1 MRKKVIGFVLCC
13 IFGAVICFLICWL
26 NHYADLESDQE
37 KLRILCDGFTIP
49 GVILIGA
56 SALIY
61 VSNKGAFYGLG
72 YGLRTAKEIL
82 LPFLPH
88 EYVKYRDY
96 VAKKEKKKVNGYGFV
111 LIAGLLFLAVGIFLL
126 IRFNV
131 LYPDA

>member
-13 IFGAVICFLICWL
+13 ISGAAICFLICLL
-26 NHYADLESDQE
+26 NHYAELESEQE

-49 GVILIGA
+49 GVLMIGI
-56 SALIY
+56 SGLIY
-61 VSNKGAFYGLG
+61 VANKGAFYGLG

-88 EYVKYRDY
+88 EYVRYRDY
-96 VAKKEKKKVNGYGFV
+96 VAKKKEKKVKGYLFI
-111 LIAGLLFLAVGIFLL
+111 LIAGLLFLAVGIILL